1 METFWQDLKYA
12 ARMLGKNP
20 GFTAV
25 VVLSLALGIG
35 ANTTAFGWIEA
46 VLRNPLQ
53 GVEHGDRMVSIE
65 TVTQSGETIDSSYL
79 DYHDYRDQAR
89 TLVGAVVFKDRPL
102 SLGDEKSSER
112 VWGLMVSGNYF
123 QFLGLRPAAGRFFSP
138 EEQEEKPNAHPV
150 AVLSAGLWKSRFN
163 SDPNISGKKIKLNR
177 QDFTIVGV
185 APAGFQGTIV
195 GLTFDI
201 FVPLEMYPQLTGG
214 GNWLDDRGSRPLPIL
229 ARLKPGIRVE
239 EARAEIQTIA
249 AQNASAFADTNQGL
263 SATVLPLAQGRY
275 GIQSRIGTL
284 LHILM
289 AAGGV
294 ILLIVCANVANLLLA
309 RAASRQRELSVRLA
323 LGATRGRLIRQ
334 LLTESL
340 LLAVLGGGAG
350 VLLAMWMGDSLGL
363 LLPVTGLPVAR
374 LARLDRTVL
383 LFTVL
388 LSVAAGLV
396 FGLLPALHAVKRGLH
411 ESLKEGG
418 RSATPSRKSRR
429 IRGLLVV
436 SEVSLALVALVGA
449 GLFIQSFEKAKG
461 SDTGFDSHNLL
472 LVGLQLSTSG
482 YDRQQG
488 MNFLQRAQERIA
500 ALPGVKAASY
510 AEDVPLG
517 FSMGSWETLKVEGY
531 VPPPSESMKIYRNL
545 VGPGYFDVMR
555 IPLVAGRDFNAK
567 DDRASQMVAIV
578 NQTFVRRFLAGQ
590 EAIGRKFDTWG
601 RDLTIVGVAKDSKVH
616 TREGS
621 QEPYFYVPFVQ
632 MSNASTGVALHI
644 RTAGLPEA
652 MLPAVRQQF
661 AAIDPSVTIFGTTS
675 LEDYIGASTYTQKS
689 AAALLSVLGSLALL
703 LASLGLYSVVA
714 YSIAQ
719 RTQEIG
725 IRMALGAQRGDILK
739 LVVGQGMTLA
749 VAGVAAGV
757 AAALG
762 VTRFLS
768 SLLFGVSATDPA
780 TFAGVAALLAAVAL
794 VASYV
799 PAQRAARVDPI
810 VALRYE

>member
-1 METFWQDLKYA
+1 MESFWQDLRYA

-20 GFTAV
+20 GFAAV

-35 ANTTAFGWIEA
+35 ANATAFGWIES
-46 VLRNPLQ
+46 VLLNPLQ

-65 TVTQSGETIDSSYL
+65 TVTQSGETIDSSYY
-79 DYHDYRDQAR
+79 DYRDYRDQAKS
-89 TLVGAVVFKDRPL
+89 LDGAAAFKDRPL
-102 SLGDEKSSER
+102 SLGDEKSAER

-123 QFLGLRPAAGRFFSP
+123 QFLGLRPAAGRFFST
-138 EEQEEKPNAHPV
+138 EEQDEKPNAHPV
-150 AVLSAGLWKSRFN
+150 AVLSAGLWRSRFN
-163 SDPNISGKKIKLNR
+163 SDPKISGKRIKLNR
-177 QDFTIVGV
+177 QEFTIVGV
-185 APAGFQGTIV
+185 APEGFQGTIV
-195 GLTFDI
+195 GLAFDI
-201 FVPLEMYPQLTGG
+201 YVPLRMYTQLTGG

-229 ARLKPGIRVE
+229 ARLKPGVRVE

-249 AQNASAFADTNQGL
+249 AQNAKAFPDTNQGL
-263 SATVLPLAQGRY
+263 SATAVPLAQGRY
-275 GIQSRIGTL
+275 GAQSRLATL

-294 ILLIVCANVANLLLA
+294 VLLIVCANVANLLLA
-309 RAASRQRELSVRLA
+309 RGTSRQREMSVRLA
-323 LGATRGRLIRQ
+323 LGASRGRLIRQ

-363 LLPVTGLPVAR
+363 LMPVTGLPIAK

-383 LFTVL
+383 FFTVL
-388 LSVAAGLV
+388 LSIGAGLV
-396 FGLLPALHAVKRGLH
+396 FGLVPAMQSVKRGLH
-411 ESLKEGG
+411 ESLQEGG
-418 RSATPSRKSRR
+418 RSATASGKSRR

-436 SEVSLALVALVGA
+436 SEVGLALVALVCA
-449 GLFIQSFEKAKG
+449 GLFIQSFEKAKE
-461 SDTGFDSHNLL
+461 SDTGFDPHNVL

-488 MNFLQRAQERIA
+488 LDFLRRGQQRIA

-517 FSMGSWETLKVEGY
+517 FSMGSWETLEVEGY

-545 VGPGYFDVMR
+545 VAPGYFSTMR
-555 IPLVAGRDFNAK
+555 TPFVAGRDFTEQ
-567 DDRASQMVAIV
+567 DDRNSPWVAIV
-578 NQTFVRRFLAGQ
+578 NEAFVKRFLGGR
-590 EAIGRKFDTWG
+590 EAIGRKFNTWG
-601 RDLTIVGVAKDSKVH
+601 VDLTIVGVVKDSRYH
-616 TREGS
+616 TREGR
-621 QEPYFYVPFVQ
+621 QEPYFYMPIAQ
-632 MSNASTGVALHI
+632 TYNASTGVALHI
-644 RTAGLPEA
+644 RTAGTPEA
-652 MLPAVRQQF
+652 MLPAVRQVF

-675 LEDYIGASTYTQKS
+675 LEDYIGASSYPQKT
-689 AAALLSVLGSLALL
+689 AATLLTALGTLALL

-719 RTQEIG
+719 RTHEIG

-739 LVVGQGMTLA
+739 LVVSQGMTLA
-749 VAGVAAGV
+749 VTGVAAGL

-762 VTRFLS
+762 LTRFLS

-780 TFAGVAALLAAVAL
+780 TFAGVALLLAAVAL

-799 PAQRAARVDPI
+799 PARRAMRVDPI

>member
-1 METFWQDLKYA
+1 MESFWQDLRYA

-20 GFTAV
+20 GFAAV

-65 TVTQSGETIDSSYL
+65 TVTQSGETIDSSY
-79 DYHDYRDQAR
+79 DDYRDYRDKAR
-89 TLVGAVVFKDRPL
+89 SLDGAVAFKDRPL
-102 SLGDEKSSER
+102 SLGNENSSER

-123 QFLGLRPAAGRFFSP
+123 QFLGLRPAAGRFFSA
-138 EEQEEKPNAHPV
+138 EEQDEKPNAHPV
-150 AVLSAGLWKSRFN
+150 AVLSSGLWKSRFN
-163 SDPNISGKKIKLNR
+163 SDPKISGKTIKLNR

-185 APAGFQGTIV
+185 APAEFQGTIV
-195 GLTFDI
+195 GLSFDI
-201 FVPLEMYPQLTGG
+201 YVPLRMYTQLTGG

-229 ARLKPGIRVE
+229 ARLKPGVRVE

-275 GIQSRIGTL
+275 GVQSHLATL

-289 AAGGV
+289 AAGGM

-309 RAASRQRELSVRLA
+309 RATSRQRELSVRLA
-323 LGATRGRLIRQ
+323 LGASRGRLVRQ

-388 LSVAAGLV
+388 LSVGAGMV
-396 FGLLPALHAVKRGLH
+396 FGLLPALHAVKGGVH

-418 RSATPSRKSRR
+418 RSATPSGRSRR

-436 SEVSLALVALVGA
+436 SEVGLALVALVGA
-449 GLFIQSFEKAKG
+449 GLFIQSFEKAKE
-461 SDTGFDSHNLL
+461 SDTGFEPHNVL
-472 LVGLQLSTSG
+472 LVSLQLSTSG
-482 YDRQQG
+482 YDRQQIFD
-488 MNFLQRAQERIA
+488 FLRRAQERIA

-517 FSMGSWETLKVEGY
+517 FSMGSWETLEVDGY
-531 VPPPSESMKIYRNL
+531 VPRSSDNMKIYRNL
-545 VGPGYFDVMR
+545 IPPGYFDLMR
-555 IPLVAGRDFNAK
+555 IPLVAGRDFTER
-567 DDRASQMVAIV
+567 DDDKSPWVAVV
-578 NQTFVRRFLAGQ
+578 NEAFVRRFLAGR
-590 EAIGRKFDTWG
+590 EPIGRKFNTWG
-601 RDLTIVGVAKDSKVH
+601 RNLTIVGLVKDSRYH
-616 TREGS
+616 ARNGAP
-621 QEPYFYVPFVQ
+621 EPYFYVPFLQ
-632 MSNASTGVALHI
+632 FSNASTGVALHI
-644 RTAGLPEA
+644 RTAGQPEA
-652 MLPAVRQQF
+652 MLPAVRQQL
-661 AAIDPSVTIFGTTS
+661 AAIDPSVTAFGTTS
-675 LEDYIGASTYTQKS
+675 LDDYIGASTYIQKS
-689 AAALLSVLGSLALL
+689 AAMLLTVLGALALL

-719 RTQEIG
+719 RTREIG
-725 IRMALGAQRGDILK
+725 IRMALGAQRADILK
-739 LVVGQGMTLA
+739 LVVGQGMALA
-749 VAGVAAGV
+749 VTGVAAGIV
-757 AAALG
+757 AALG
-762 VTRFLS
+762 LTRFLS

-780 TFAGVAALLAAVAL
+780 TFAGVAMLLAAVAL
-794 VASYV
+794 MASYV
-799 PAQRAARVDPI
+799 PAQRAARVDPM

>member
-1 METFWQDLKYA
+1 METLWQDLRYA

-20 GFTAV
+20 GFAAV
-25 VVLSLALGIG
+25 VVLSLAVGIG

-65 TVTQSGETIDSSYL
+65 TVTPSGETIDSSY
-79 DYHDYRDQAR
+79 DDFRDFRDQAGS
-89 TLVGAVVFKDRPL
+89 LDGAVAFKDRPL

-112 VWGLMVSGNYF
+112 VWALMVSGNYF
-123 QFLGLRPAAGRFFSP
+123 QFLDLRPAAGRFFSA
-138 EEQEEKPNAHPV
+138 EEQDEKPNAHPV

-163 SDPNISGKKIKLNR
+163 GDPKISGQTIKLNR

-185 APAGFQGTIV
+185 APAEFQGTIV
-195 GLTFDI
+195 GLSFDI
-201 FVPLEMYPQLTGG
+201 YVPLRMYTQLTGG

-229 ARLKPGIRVE
+229 ARLKPGVRVE
-239 EARAEIQTIA
+239 QARAEMQTIA

-275 GIQSRIGTL
+275 GVQSRLATL

-309 RAASRQRELSVRLA
+309 RATSRQRELSVRLA
-323 LGATRGRLIRQ
+323 LGASRGRLVRQ

-340 LLAVLGGGAG
+340 LLAVLGGAAG

-388 LSVAAGLV
+388 LSVGAGLV
-396 FGLLPALHAVKRGLH
+396 FGLLPALHAVKRGVH

-418 RSATPSRKSRR
+418 RSATPSGRSRR
-429 IRGLLVV
+429 IRGLLVI
-436 SEVSLALVALVGA
+436 SEVGLALVALVGA
-449 GLFIQSFEKAKG
+449 GLFIQSFERAKE
-461 SDTGFDSHNLL
+461 SDTGFDPHNVL

-488 MNFLQRAQERIA
+488 IDFLRRAQERIA

-517 FSMGSWETLKVEGY
+517 FSMGSWETLEVEGY
-531 VPPPSESMKIYRNL
+531 VPRSSDNMKIYRNL
-545 VGPGYFDVMR
+545 IPPGYFDVMK
-555 IPLVAGRDFNAK
+555 IPLVAGRDFTER
-567 DDRASQMVAIV
+567 DDDKSQWVAIV
-578 NQTFVRRFLAGQ
+578 NEAFVRRFLAGR
-590 EAIGRKFDTWG
+590 EPIGRKFNTWG
-601 RDLTIVGVAKDSKVH
+601 RDLTIVGMVKDSRYH
-616 TREGS
+616 TRSGAPEA
-621 QEPYFYVPFVQ
+621 YFYVPFLQ
-632 MSNASTGVALHI
+632 FSNASTGVALHI
-644 RTAGLPEA
+644 RTAGQPEV
-652 MLPAVRQQF
+652 MLPAVRQQL
-661 AAIDPSVTIFGTTS
+661 AAIDPSVTAFGTTS
-675 LEDYIGASTYTQKS
+675 LDDYIGASTYIQKS
-689 AAALLSVLGSLALL
+689 AAMLLTVMGSLAMG

-739 LVVGQGMTLA
+739 LVVGQGMALA
-749 VAGVAAGV
+749 VTGVAAGIV
-757 AAALG
+757 AALG
-762 VTRFLS
+762 LTRFLS

-780 TFAGVAALLAAVAL
+780 TFAGVAVLLAAVAM

-799 PAQRAARVDPI
+799 PAQRAAQVDPM